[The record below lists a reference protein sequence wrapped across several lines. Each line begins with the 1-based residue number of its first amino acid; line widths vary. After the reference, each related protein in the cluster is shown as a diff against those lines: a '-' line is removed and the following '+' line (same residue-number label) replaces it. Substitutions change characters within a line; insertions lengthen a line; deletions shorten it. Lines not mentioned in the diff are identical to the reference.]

1 MKKFIFA
8 MVAMIATMSMYAQ
21 HVESQN
27 FIDNTAVSI
36 KGGISGLTCP
46 EFNGYENFGHS
57 LQASVG
63 VGVEKW
69 ITPIWGFGIDGTFG
83 ITNGSS
89 KGAFQSGNWF
99 NYVTVMGQTKLNLT
113 TLCLGYT
120 GEPRKFELIP
130 SVGIGWIHGF
140 YRSTLVE
147 GTYTSDANDLGTKF
161 SVDFKYNVTPRLSVV
176 ATPYFAYNL
185 TNEHASKHHNS
196 MLEWQPRFDVRN
208 SWYGL
213 EVGVSYRL
221 GNTFKVCN
229 KTHTQAEVDAL
240 NAEINELREKL
251 EKKPTT
257 VTVVQYIDKAVVETV
272 DNNYTV
278 LFKQGKSDVGDLS
291 DIAKKLNKTDASIT
305 IVGST
310 SPEGSEKFNRNLALA
325 RANAVKD
332 ALVKAGVDKDRITV
346 TNEYGKQR
354 NATIILSK

>member
-8 MVAMIATMSMYAQ
+8 MVAMIATISMYAQ

-46 EFNGYENFGHS
+46 EFNKYHNFGHS

-69 ITPIWGFGIDGTFG
+69 ITPVWGFGIDGTFG
-83 ITNGSS
+83 ITNGSD
-89 KGAFQSGNWF
+89 KGVFQSGNWF

-113 TLCLGYT
+113 NLCLGYT
-120 GEPRKFELIP
+120 GKPYKFELIP

-147 GTYTSDANDLGTKF
+147 GTYTNDGNDLGTKF
-161 SVDFKYNVTPRLSVV
+161 SVDFKYNVTPLLSVV

-185 TNEHASKHHNS
+185 TNTHESKHHKVI
-196 MLEWQPRFDVRN
+196 LEWQPRFDARN

-221 GNTFKVCN
+221 GNTFKVCD
-229 KTHTQAEVDAL
+229 KTHTQAEIDAL

-257 VTVVQYIDKAVVETV
+257 VTVVQYIDKAVVETT
-272 DNNYTV
+272 DNSYTI

-291 DIAKKLNKTDASIT
+291 NIAKKLNKTNTSIT
-305 IVGST
+305 IVGNT
-310 SPEGSEKFNRNLALA
+310 SPEGSEEFNRNLALA

-332 ALVKAGVDKDRITV
+332 ALVKAGIDEARITV
-346 TNEYGKQR
+346 ISEYDKQR
-354 NATIILSK
+354 NATIILNK